1 MLVNHTRER
10 LAALGLPGMAK
21 AFDDQLGQPDAA
33 TLTFE
38 VRLGLMI
45 DREVTERD
53 NKRLVARL
61 RFAALRQ
68 TAVIEDIDLRTPR
81 GIERAFFAKLVDGDW
96 IARKQNLLITGPT
109 GVGKSWIACALGHKA
124 CRDNRSVLYHRMPRL
139 FEALALARGDG
150 RHARLLKALSRVE
163 LLILDDW
170 GMAPLTAD
178 QRRDLLE
185 IVDDRHQRGSTIIT
199 SQVPVDHWHEVIADP
214 TIADAVLDRLVH
226 NAHRLVLRGDSMR
239 KITAQ
244 TSTLD
249 AVKETLTQITM
260 PAMEPGRLHRKRWP
274 PSIGTRG
281 RVQLDCMAAIVGIR
295 KHPKYLANC
304 VGFRPAALLSAPK
317 HRQNRPRA
325 KSFSAAC

>member
-124 CRDNRSVLYHRMPRL
+124 CRDNRSVLPSHAAAVRGPR
-139 FEALALARGDG
+139 A
-150 RHARLLKALSRVE
+150 
-163 LLILDDW
+163 
-170 GMAPLTAD
+170 
-178 QRRDLLE
+178 
-185 IVDDRHQRGSTIIT
+185 
-199 SQVPVDHWHEVIADP
+199 
-214 TIADAVLDRLVH
+214 
-226 NAHRLVLRGDSMR
+226 
-239 KITAQ
+239 
-244 TSTLD
+244 
-249 AVKETLTQITM
+249 
-260 PAMEPGRLHRKRWP
+260 
-274 PSIGTRG
+274 GTR
-281 RVQLDCMAAIVGIR
+281 
-295 KHPKYLANC
+295 
-304 VGFRPAALLSAPK
+304 
-317 HRQNRPRA
+317 
-325 KSFSAAC
+325 